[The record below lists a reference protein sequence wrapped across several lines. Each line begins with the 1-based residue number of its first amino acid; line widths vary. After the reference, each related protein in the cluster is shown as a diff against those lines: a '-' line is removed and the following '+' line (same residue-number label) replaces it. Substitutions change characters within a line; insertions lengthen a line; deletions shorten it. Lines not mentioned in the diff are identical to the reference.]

1 MEHKLWID
9 GKWQATKGGGPMSI
23 EDPATGR
30 KIAEVIRRLTELD
43 FACIDGR
50 LQSVPR
56 PALKSY

>member
-1 MEHKLWID
+1 MRVAKENC
-9 GKWQATKGGGPMSI
+9 GG
-23 EDPATGR
+23 E
-30 KIAEVIRRLTELD
+30 IRRLTELD